1 VADFLSAIL
10 HVGEFLYNIFHGLHR
25 AWDAIGGWS
34 GLSYGLILAGCVLVL
49 AWTLKAYWPKAT
61 APIASDEAEEQMPA
75 VTIEQIAAPFAY
87 DPIKEAGE
95 WEGYLELTEEEWENW
110 HDPEKYFPPSY
121 SAVVEAEGVVAMYL
135 RGLKQEQE
143 RGEQA

>member
-1 VADFLSAIL
+1 MADFIGALL
-10 HVGEFLYNIFHGLHR
+10 NVGEFLYNIFHGLHR

-49 AWTLKAYWPKAT
+49 AWTLKAYWPKA
-61 APIASDEAEEQMPA
+61 SEDEEQITEPMPA

-95 WEGYLELTEEEWENW
+95 WEGYLELTEDEFERW